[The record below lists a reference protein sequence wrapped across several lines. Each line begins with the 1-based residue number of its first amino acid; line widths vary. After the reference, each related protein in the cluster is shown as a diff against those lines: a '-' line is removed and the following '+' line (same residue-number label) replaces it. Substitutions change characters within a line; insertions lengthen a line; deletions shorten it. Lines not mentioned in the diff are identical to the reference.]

1 MSVENTINELL
12 SQANKIK
19 SLNEEALNL
28 TEADLELLTQDEIA
42 SLVENIDQLDE
53 LSKKTLGDYVKKATV
68 RVSAHSGQ
76 MGKEENKGK
85 DKDYGEWYRQMRRGL
100 KKQDGIHKA
109 VNRLTKESLDEM
121 SQDELSELVENFD
134 QLDEVSR
141 ATLAQYIGSFEDMN
155 DIDNAA
161 EETRKA
167 KGKISDKDANDNTN
181 GARVGDETKDRVI
194 SKIASFAKG
203 EQTLTAESLD
213 EMDQDEFDLFVE
225 SAELLDEL
233 SKKTLGNYINK
244 SVDDSAHNRA
254 YGAYLHD
261 KLNDTTQKLR
271 KTSVKAKRDAFMD
284 QIDDQKKDLKKAM
297 QKALKRDAGVKTAA
311 NKLAKE
317 DIDLGA
323 LFEGHD
329 LTEDFKSKATTI
341 FETAVATRVASELAI
356 REDDLVESVSDEM
369 DELTEGLVY
378 KIDGFLSYM
387 AEQWMQKNELALD
400 RGIKAELFESFVS
413 GMKTLFEEHYINVPE
428 DEFDALDEMHQQTEA
443 LEAALNEST
452 QHNIELSN
460 TLKEISKQMQ
470 IEEATEGLSELQAEK
485 FTQLA
490 ENIVF
495 ENEESFGEKLDV
507 IRENYFSTVEK
518 QVANKQVFMSDA
530 PVESL
535 TEEVNVNVNKDVAR
549 YASFIK

>member
-53 LSKKTLGDYVKKATV
+53 ISKATLGSYITKAHTQLETE
-68 RVSAHSGQ
+68 RERLGAKAARG
-76 MGKEENKGK
+76 
-85 DKDYGEWYRQMRRGL
+85 DKDYLADKLNPNRERKEKNRRTGV
-100 KKQDGIHKA
+100 KDAIH
-109 VNRLTKESLDEM
+109 RLTKESLDEM

-141 ATLAQYIGSFEDMN
+141 ATLAQYIGSFDDMN

-167 KGKISDKDANDNTN
+167 KGKISDKDANGNTN

-233 SKKTLGNYINK
+233 SKKTLGNY
-244 SVDDSAHNRA
+244 V
-254 YGAYLHD
+254 
-261 KLNDTTQKLR
+261 
-271 KTSVKAKRDAFMD
+271 
-284 QIDDQKKDLKKAM
+284 KKAAADM
-297 QKALKRDAGVKTAA
+297 AISVLNKHNKRTIKRNKGLDKAVVRLT
-311 NKLAKE
+311 KE

-428 DEFDALDEMHQQTEA
+428 DEFDALNEMHQQTEA